1 MSALALSPDSVAGL
15 ALRLFGEPN
24 RRLSSARELRFGRRG
39 SLAVVPDR
47 GVFHDHEAGVSG
59 GVLAMVVHAGAAATT
74 AEAAR
79 LLEDGGEL
87 PRREDDDAKA
97 RRRMREAQARADRI
111 AAAGALWNAREA
123 LTGTT
128 AETYLRAARR
138 IAAPLDR
145 AALAFVPNAPVYPYR
160 PDHHRRPAMAARVCD
175 GRGRFLGCHLT
186 YLHPDGMGKA
196 SLTSARKMV
205 GPVGGGHVR
214 LIPGTRLVVAEG
226 VESALSAWEA
236 AGACEQVSGKALGAV
251 AALSA
256 GGVSSLDWPDG
267 TTGLIIAPDRDASGT
282 GERAAKA
289 LARRASDHGLS
300 VAFLYPPTGCGDW
313 NDAAM
318 KGGEA

>member
-1 MSALALSPDSVAGL
+1 MSAPSFSSDSVAAL

-47 GVFHDHEAGVSG
+47 GVFHDYEAGVSG

-74 AEAAR
+74 AEAAK
-79 LLEDGGEL
+79 LLEYCGEL
-87 PRREDDDAKA
+87 SRREDDDAKA
-97 RRRMREAQARADRI
+97 RRRLSEAQARADRI
-111 AAAGALWNAREA
+111 AAAGALWNAREG
-123 LTGTT
+123 LTGTVV
-128 AETYLRAARR
+128 ETYLRTARR
-138 IAAPLDR
+138 IVAPLDR
-145 AALAFVPNAPVYPYR
+145 AALAFLPNAPAYPYR
-160 PDHHRRPAMAARVCD
+160 PDHHRRPAMAARICD

-186 YLHPDGMGKA
+186 YLRPDGMGKA
-196 SLTSARKMV
+196 RLTPARKMA
-205 GPVGGGHVR
+205 GTVGGGHVR

-236 AGACEQVSGKALGAV
+236 ARDCEEASGEALGAV

-256 GGVSSLDWPDG
+256 GGVSSLDWPEG
-267 TTGLIIAPDRDASGT
+267 TTGLIIAPDRDANGT

-300 VAFLYPPTGCGDW
+300 VAFLYPPDGCGDW

>member
-1 MSALALSPDSVAGL
+1 MIGLSSSPDAVARLALS
-15 ALRLFGEPN
+15 LFGEPN
-24 RRLSSARELRFGRRG
+24 WRLSSARELRFGRRG

-47 GVFHDHEAGVSG
+47 GVFRDHEAGVSG

-87 PRREDDDAKA
+87 PRREDDNAKA
-97 RRRMREAQARADRI
+97 RRRMRESQERVGRI

-123 LTGTT
+123 LTGTA
-128 AETYLRAARR
+128 AETYLRTARR
-138 IAAPLDR
+138 IAAPLAR
-145 AALAFVPNAPVYPYR
+145 AALAFLPNAPVYPYR
-160 PDHHRRPAMAARVCD
+160 PDHHRHPAMAARVCD
-175 GRGRFLGCHLT
+175 GLGRFLGCHLT
-186 YLHPDGMGKA
+186 YLRPDGLGKA
-196 SLTSARKMV
+196 SLTPARKMA

-214 LIPGTRLVVAEG
+214 LIPGNRLVVAEG

-256 GGVSSLDWPDG
+256 GGVSSLDWPAE

-300 VAFLYPPTGCGDW
+300 VAFLYPPAGCGDW

-318 KGGEA
+318 KGSEA